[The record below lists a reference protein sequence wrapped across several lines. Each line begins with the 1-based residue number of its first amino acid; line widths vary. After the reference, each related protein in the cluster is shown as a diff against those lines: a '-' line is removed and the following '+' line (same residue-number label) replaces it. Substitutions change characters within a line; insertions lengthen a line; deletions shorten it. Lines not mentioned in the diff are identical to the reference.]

1 MQELSLE
8 FIHGYQGFD
17 TRNNLHYLP
26 EGDIVYHAAGAGI
39 VLSTA
44 NGVQSF
50 YLEHT
55 DDIICLTTNQHP
67 KFKVK
72 LNQDRFAFPLADTQS
87 PLPVE

>member
-1 MQELSLE
+1 MWIQYLPSIYFHQDLNLD
-8 FIHGYQGFD
+8 FVHGYRGFD

-26 EGDIVYHAAGAGI
+26 DGDIVYHAAGACI

-55 DDIICLTTNQHP
+55 DDIISLAVNQHP
-67 KFKVK
+67 KFKVW
-72 LNQDRFAFPLADTQS
+72 
-87 PLPVE
+87 

>member
-1 MQELSLE
+1 ME
-8 FIHGYQGFD
+8 FIHGYRGFD

-55 DDIICLTTNQHP
+55 DDIICLAVNEHP
-67 KFKVK
+67 KFKVRQLYEICFYYCARVLK
-72 LNQDRFAFPLADTQS
+72 YDPSSD
-87 PLPVE
+87 